1 MTPAM
6 DDTLSWLRTL
16 TGIGILFFLLCMI
29 AEDRRH
35 QTDVKA
41 KLQKIEKIL
50 ASE

>member
-1 MTPAM
+1 MKAHL

-16 TGIGILFFLLCMI
+16 TGIGIILFLLCMI

-50 ASE
+50 TSE